1 MDAFSIAFVMY
12 GVAGILLLFRLLKGP
27 TFADRAIVSDTLTN
41 VVTLFLVA
49 YAIQVQNAMY
59 LDVALIFAMMSFVGI
74 ITIAKYGVKHS

>member
-1 MDAFSIAFVMY
+1 MAASSIAFALY
-12 GVAGILLLFRLLKGP
+12 GIAGILLVFRLLRGP

-41 VVTLFLVA
+41 IVTLFLVA

>member
-1 MDAFSIAFVMY
+1 MDGFSIAFVMY

-49 YAIQVQNAMY
+49 YAIHVRDAMY

>member
-12 GVAGILLLFRLLKGP
+12 GVAGILLLFRLLRGP